1 MAAINAE
8 TDIPTLPEMAKDF
21 AEALEKQW
29 NKVEAI
35 TLKGR
40 DHHLIVYQARSAD
53 DVLGEVD
60 LGVC

>member
-1 MAAINAE
+1 
-8 TDIPTLPEMAKDF
+8 MAKDF